1 MGQVRTLILLGKHEP
16 HNIEHNRTAK
26 VWKQF
31 QLRYDLKGH
40 QQAVWAVIAIDDEQ
54 FLTGA

>member
-1 MGQVRTLILLGKHEP
+1 MRAYSR
-16 HNIEHNRTAK
+16 NIERNRTAK
-26 VWKQF
+26 VWTQF